1 MGNCEDTRTAEA
13 MELELVRFRSDAL
26 EELLAHSEPLY
37 DWQRRVLR
45 TIGRERRRRG
55 GVRKRSNA
63 LHRMRGED

>member
-13 MELELVRFRSDAL
+13 MELELVRVRSDAL
-26 EELLAHSEPLY
+26 AELLAHSEPLY

-55 GVRKRSNA
+55 VRKRSNA
-63 LHRMRGED
+63 LHRMRGEG